1 MNQKFVMAS
10 IASAAVIAVGAYV
23 GNQFL
28 QSQDGD
34 STAQAMNHHS
44 SMDHGQ
50 HGMNHGGMDHGGHG
64 MHDMNVSS
72 QAEFL
77 REMIP
82 HHQEAIDTA
91 EIILARSQRPEMKA
105 FAQEIIAVQSAEI
118 EQMEAWLAAWHPN
131 ENQPSQYQPMMRDLT
146 NLQGDR
152 LDQVFLEDMIQHHMG
167 AVMMSQQLLRKNL
180 VENEPVK
187 PFAEAIVSSQSQ
199 EIQQMHTW
207 LNAWFSSSSGQPHH

>member
-1 MNQKFVMAS
+1 MAS
-10 IASAAVIAVGAYV
+10 IASVAVIAVGAYA
-23 GNQFL
+23 GSQFF
-28 QSQDGD
+28 QSKEGD
-34 STAQAMNHHS
+34 PAAQAMNHHS
-44 SMDHGQ
+44 S
-50 HGMNHGGMDHGGHG
+50 MNHGGMDHGGHD
-64 MHDMNVSS
+64 MHMNVTSE
-72 QAEFL
+72 AEFL

-118 EQMEAWLAAWHPN
+118 QQMAAWLAAWHPN

-146 NLQGDR
+146 NLEGDR
-152 LDQVFLEDMIQHHMG
+152 LDQVFLEDMIMHHMG
-167 AVMMSQQLLRKNL
+167 AVMMSQQLLRGNL

-207 LNAWFSSSSGQPHH
+207 LSAWFSSSSGQPHH